1 MAGPAAKKPS
11 AAKAVMP
18 KARLQY
24 VNIRLTELAAE
35 RQRLQQEREA
45 LRKAIAAAKPAK
57 A

>member
-45 LRKAIAAAKPAK
+45 LRKSIAAAKPAK